1 MKKVLLFILT
11 IFITG
16 SAYSQFL
23 VEESGNAAVGYTGT
37 SPLASS
43 FSINS
48 YGQSAACTY
57 INANKASQ
65 KYGLYVYRNAS
76 ILSTDTCSYGI
87 YVNNVPVSGTN
98 RTNYGIYAQSLFS
111 PSLSGKTCGV
121 LGMAGG
127 GNTQGFNFGV
137 IGSLSKAKPGA
148 GVYGTSYGDKGVAL
162 TSKYAGYFKGNVHVT
177 EGITAASINTTSDY
191 RLKKDIKPLSSSALD
206 EINKMNVVEFYYK
219 QRQVDGDSCK
229 VNLFDEKSDILTH
242 KHYGLIAQE
251 LQEIYPDLV
260 SADGDG
266 YLSVNY
272 VEIIPLLISS
282 IQELQARLQLAENG
296 NAYRVEGATAVGSD
310 EALQTV
316 LYQNT
321 PNPFTEQTVIACTV
335 AEGVKKA
342 VLYVYDMSGKQISEY
357 PIDARGK
364 TSVTIEG
371 GSLDAGMYL
380 YSLIADGNVIDTK
393 RMILTK

>member
-1 MKKVLLFILT
+1 MKKLILFIFSAL
-11 IFITG
+11 IAG
-16 SAYSQFL
+16 SAYSQL
-23 VEESGNAAVGYTGT
+23 VVEESGNVAAGYSGT
-37 SPLASS
+37 NPLNSS
-43 FSINS
+43 FSINH
-48 YGQSAACTY
+48 YGSSAACAY
-57 INANKASQ
+57 INANKTSHSQ
-65 KYGLYVYRNAS
+65 GLYVYRNS
-76 ILSTDTCSYGI
+76 SSTAATCYGA
-87 YVNNVPVSGTN
+87 YVQNVPVTSRN
-98 RTNYGIYAQSLFS
+98 NYGVYATSS
-111 PSLSGKTCGV
+111 TSGSIAGKSCGIF
-121 LGMAGG
+121 GKGG
-127 GNTQGFNFGV
+127 GTTSGYNFGV
-137 IGSLSKAKPGA
+137 IGTLSGTNSGA
-148 GVYGTSYGDKGVAL
+148 GVFGSSSGDTWVSMS
-162 TSKYAGYFKGNVHVT
+162 SKYAGYFMGNVNVT
-177 EGITAASINTTSDY
+177 GGITAASINTTSDY

-229 VNLFDEKSDILTH
+229 VDLFDEKSDILTH

-251 LQEIYPDLV
+251 LQEIYPELV

-282 IQELQARLQLAENG
+282 IQELQARLQVAENG
-296 NAYRVEGATAVGSD
+296 NAYRVGEATAI
-310 EALQTV
+310 ENQQAMQTV

-321 PNPFTEQTVIACTV
+321 PNPFSEQTVIACTV
-335 AEGVKKA
+335 AENVKKA
-342 VLYVYDMSGKQISEY
+342 ILYVYDMSGKQLSEY